1 MRRRLPPVPLAALLL
16 VLLAVLLF
24 LSLRSGPLGTLGA
37 MDVLRGVLA
46 VAGLGEP
53 LEPGLQGP
61 VRLRLF
67 DALTAAGVGAAL
79 ALSGGLL
86 QGLFRN
92 GLASPSMIGV
102 TAGAALGAAVAI
114 VLIGG
119 YGPGLFVEQGAGF
132 APVVVTVAGFGG
144 ALGVGF
150 LVLALGSSGGRV
162 SVPTLLLVG
171 IAVNTCVAGAIAAI
185 QSLTLGD
192 DHIVR
197 AIMSWTFGTLDDRS
211 PYHALLVWSGV
222 SVAFL
227 MLPFVAVE
235 LDLFAGGEHDAEALG
250 VRVGRVKLLTLLGAS
265 LAAAS
270 AVAVAGQI
278 AFVGL
283 IVPHLVRLLAG
294 PAHRALLPLS
304 LLGGAAFL
312 MAADLLQGLLFA
324 GTNLQPGVLMSLV
337 GGPFFLA
344 LLLRNR
350 RAVTGW

>member
-1 MRRRLPPVPLAALLL
+1 MRRRMSPFALGSALLC
-16 VLLAVLLF
+16 LLLLF
-24 LSLRSGPLGTLGA
+24 LFLALRQGPLGTLSAGE
-37 MDVLRGVLA
+37 VGRGVLA
-46 VAGLGEP
+46 VLGRGEAP
-53 LEPGLQGP
+53 PT

-102 TAGAALGAAVAI
+102 TAGAALGAALAI
-114 VLIGG
+114 VLVGG
-119 YGPGLFVEQGAGF
+119 YGPGLFIEQGAGF
-132 APVVVTVAGFGG
+132 APVIVTAAGFLG

-150 LVLALGSSGGRV
+150 LVLSLGSTRGRV

-211 PYHALLVWSGV
+211 AYHAALVWSGV
-222 SVAFL
+222 GVTLAL
-227 MLPFVAVE
+227 LPFVAVE
-235 LDLFAGGEHDAEALG
+235 LDLFAGGEEDALALG
-250 VRVGRVKLLTLLGAS
+250 VSVGRVKVLTLVGAS
-265 LAAAS
+265 LAAAA

-278 AFVGL
+278 AFIGL
-283 IVPHLVRLLAG
+283 IVPHLVRLALG
-294 PAHRALLPLS
+294 PSHRALLLCC
-304 LLGGAAFL
+304 LLGGAVFL
-312 MAADLLQGLLFA
+312 LGADLLQRVLFS
-324 GTNLQPGVLMSLV
+324 GTNLQPGVLMSV
-337 GGPFFLA
+337 IGGPFFLF
-344 LLLRNR
+344 LLIRNR
-350 RAVTGW
+350 RAVEGW

>member
-1 MRRRLPPVPLAALLL
+1 MRRVSPLVLGALLTGLLGLLL
-16 VLLAVLLF
+16 VLQV
-24 LSLRSGPLGTLGA
+24 RSGPLGTLSPGQ
-37 MDVLRGVLA
+37 VLRGLGSML
-46 VAGLGEP
+46 GLGEP
-53 LEPGLQGP
+53 LEGGLQAP

-67 DALTAAGVGAAL
+67 NALTAAGVGGAL
-79 ALSGGLL
+79 GLSGALL

-119 YGPGLFVEQGAGF
+119 YGPGLYFTQDAGL
-132 APVVVTVAGFGG
+132 APVLVTAAGFGG

-150 LVLALGSSGGRV
+150 LVLALGSAGGRV

-211 PYHALLVWSGV
+211 PYHALLVWGGV
-222 SVAFL
+222 SLAFL
-227 MLPFVAVE
+227 LLPFVAVE
-235 LDLFAGGEHDAEALG
+235 LDLFSGGEEDAEALG
-250 VRVGRVKLLTLLGAS
+250 VHVGRVKVLTLLGAAI
-265 LAAAS
+265 AAAS

-278 AFVGL
+278 AFIGL
-283 IVPHLVRLLAG
+283 IVPHLVRLVCG

-304 LLGGAAFL
+304 LVGGAVFL
-312 MAADLLQGLLFA
+312 VGADLVQDALFA
-324 GTNLQPGVLMSLV
+324 GTNLQPGVIMSVV

>member
-1 MRRRLPPVPLAALLL
+1 MRRRLHPAVLAALLAVL
-16 VLLAVLLF
+16 VLALCLASVQ
-24 LSLRSGPLGTLGA
+24 RGPLGDLGLGQ
-37 MDVLRGVLA
+37 VLRGIAAVFGLA
-46 VAGLGEP
+46 DPLGD
-53 LEPGLQGP
+53 GLQAP

-79 ALSGGLL
+79 ALSGALL

-102 TAGAALGAAVAI
+102 TAGAALGAAIAI

-119 YGPGLFVEQGAGF
+119 YGPGLFVERGAGI
-132 APVVVTVAGFGG
+132 APVVVTLAGFGG

-150 LVLALGSSGGRV
+150 LVLSLGTSGGRI

-171 IAVNTCVAGAIAAI
+171 IAINTCVAGAIAAI

-211 PYHALLVWSGV
+211 PYHAALAWGGASLALFLVP
-222 SVAFL
+222 L
-227 MLPFVAVE
+227 VAVE
-235 LDLFAGGEHDAEALG
+235 LDLFAGGEEDAQALG
-250 VRVGRVKLLTLLGAS
+250 VHVGRVKVLTLVGAA

-283 IVPHLVRLLAG
+283 IVPHLVRLVAG
-294 PAHRALLPLS
+294 RGHRALLPLS
-304 LLGGAAFL
+304 LLAGAAFL
-312 MAADLLQGLLFA
+312 MGADLVQRTFFSH
-324 GTNLQPGVLMSLV
+324 TNLQPGVLMSLL
-337 GGPFFLA
+337 GGPFFLF
-344 LLLRNR
+344 LLVRNR
-350 RAVTGW
+350 RAVSGW